1 MRFMS
6 RRQVEQRRTF
16 LPLNGE
22 LRTALSRGVRD
33 RNTRIHLEDAVVRI
47 DKTLERCRLP
57 EA

>member
-1 MRFMS
+1 MS